1 MSDIFIVLVGAVA
14 VGTLAIGRLLRSQV
28 VRRVAGGLAFLA
40 VAAAAQWVVRTAR
53 AGGHWDEWAA
63 AIVLLALGYLVMRL
77 VLLLVFEWLLIR
89 RFDLKVPRLAR
100 DLVGLVLY
108 LLLAAAILRAALGLE
123 VGTLLNSAAL
133 LTVVV
138 GFALQETLGTL
149 LSGLALTWEQKLVAG
164 SWIEIDGIVGEV
176 QELGWRS
183 LVLRTTLGERVMF
196 SNSQVARTRVRIL
209 GEGDLAVAV
218 PVRIGVTHEA
228 APHAVKEVLGQ
239 VAADL
244 PLVLAHPAPRILVHE
259 FADSA
264 VVYECRLWTREP
276 WRAADVTDEFLTRA
290 HAALARADM
299 EIPFPQRNIRMVEA
313 KAGEDRVAMG
323 LEALESCDLFAGLPE
338 SALKLL
344 AGTARWQEF
353 APGEAVVREG
363 DASRALF
370 VIARG
375 GAVVQRGGQEIAR
388 VGAGEVFGEMAFL
401 SGEPRTATVRA
412 DSALAVV
419 EVDSQALGALLFHQN
434 ELAVELAD
442 RMAVRQQE
450 LAAHEARAG
459 GASER
464 KSLTGFLLERLQRLV
479 VG

>member
-209 GEGDLAVAV
+209 GEGALAVAV

>member
-1 MSDIFIVLVGAVA
+1 MASSPWTYPTMDPHISTMAADMLGCGAMFNMMVRLQLVDA
-14 VGTLAIGRLLRSQV
+14 
-28 VRRVAGGLAFLA
+28 
-40 VAAAAQWVVRTAR
+40 
-53 AGGHWDEWAA
+53 
-63 AIVLLALGYLVMRL
+63 
-77 VLLLVFEWLLIR
+77 
-89 RFDLKVPRLAR
+89 K
-100 DLVGLVLY
+100 
-108 LLLAAAILRAALGLE
+108 
-123 VGTLLNSAAL
+123 
-133 LTVVV
+133 
-138 GFALQETLGTL
+138 
-149 LSGLALTWEQKLVAG
+149 TWEQKLVAG

>member
-1 MSDIFIVLVGAVA
+1 
-14 VGTLAIGRLLRSQV
+14 
-28 VRRVAGGLAFLA
+28 
-40 VAAAAQWVVRTAR
+40 
-53 AGGHWDEWAA
+53 
-63 AIVLLALGYLVMRL
+63 
-77 VLLLVFEWLLIR
+77 
-89 RFDLKVPRLAR
+89 
-100 DLVGLVLY
+100 
-108 LLLAAAILRAALGLE
+108 
-123 VGTLLNSAAL
+123 
-133 LTVVV
+133 
-138 GFALQETLGTL
+138 
-149 LSGLALTWEQKLVAG
+149 
-164 SWIEIDGIVGEV
+164 
-176 QELGWRS
+176 
-183 LVLRTTLGERVMF
+183 
-196 SNSQVARTRVRIL
+196 
-209 GEGDLAVAV
+209 
-218 PVRIGVTHEA
+218 
-228 APHAVKEVLGQ
+228 
-239 VAADL
+239 
-244 PLVLAHPAPRILVHE
+244 
-259 FADSA
+259 
-264 VVYECRLWTREP
+264 
-276 WRAADVTDEFLTRA
+276 
-290 HAALARADM
+290 
-299 EIPFPQRNIRMVEA
+299 MVEA

>member
-388 VGAGEVFGEMAFL
+388 VGAGEVFGEMAFRL
-401 SGEPRTATVRA
+401 RSRCGRGGQPGPGRA
-412 DSALAVV
+412 AVSP
-419 EVDSQALGALLFHQN
+419 ERARCGARRPDGR
-434 ELAVELAD
+434 APAG
-442 RMAVRQQE
+442 
-450 LAAHEARAG
+450 ARG
-459 GASER
+459 P
-464 KSLTGFLLERLQRLV
+464 
-479 VG
+479 

>member
-1 MSDIFIVLVGAVA
+1 
-14 VGTLAIGRLLRSQV
+14 
-28 VRRVAGGLAFLA
+28 VAGGLAFLA

>member
-1 MSDIFIVLVGAVA
+1 M
-14 VGTLAIGRLLRSQV
+14 GTLAIGRLLRSQV

>member
-1 MSDIFIVLVGAVA
+1 MSETFIVLVGAVA
-14 VGTLAIGRLLRSQV
+14 LATLAFGRALRSQV
-28 VRRVAGGLAFLA
+28 VRRVAGSLAFLA
-40 VAAAAQWVVRTAR
+40 VAAAAQWVVRLTG
-53 AGGHWDEWAA
+53 AGGKWEEWADA
-63 AIVLLALGYLVMRL
+63 VVLLALGYLAMRL
-77 VLLLVFEWLLIR
+77 ALLLVFEWLLIR
-89 RFDLKVPRLAR
+89 RFDLRVPRLAS
-100 DLVGLVLY
+100 DLIALVLY

-164 SWIEIDGIVGEV
+164 SWIELDGIVGEV

-196 SNSQVARTRVRIL
+196 SNSQVARTRARIL
-209 GEGDLAVAV
+209 GEGDQAVAV
-218 PVRIGVTHEA
+218 PVRIGVAYEA
-228 APHAVKEVLGQ
+228 APHAVKEVLGR

-244 PLVLAHPAPRILVHE
+244 PLVLAHPAPKILVHE
-259 FADSA
+259 FAESA
-264 VVYECRLWTREP
+264 VVYECRLWTKEP
-276 WRAADVTDEFLTRA
+276 WRAAEVTDGFLTRA
-290 HAALARADM
+290 HAALARAGV
-299 EIPFPQRNIRMVEA
+299 EIPLPQRNVRMVEA
-313 KAGEDRVAMG
+313 KPGTDRVAMG
-323 LEALESCDLFAGLPE
+323 LEALEVCDLFAGLPE

-375 GAVVQRGGQEIAR
+375 EAVVERGGKDIAR
-388 VGAGEVFGEMAFL
+388 VCKGQVFGEMAFL

-419 EVDSQALGALLFHQN
+419 EVDSQALGALLFHQS

-442 RMAVRQQE
+442 RMAARQQE
-450 LAAHEARAG
+450 MAAHQARAG
-459 GASER
+459 EALER
-464 KSLTGFLLERLQRLV
+464 KSLTSFLLERLQRLV
-479 VG
+479 VR